1 MGLKLALSVVLGA
14 LLQPSCDALVQQAR
28 LTRPRVLAR
37 SVCVDHVRCSAADS
51 VESYPEASIVVD
63 DSFKSRATEAAD
75 AVYRFSRPHTIRGTL
90 LACFTGVG
98 RALIEN
104 PVSLA
109 VLPAMLPR
117 AGMGVLALLLGNL
130 FIVGINQIYDIDI
143 DVVNKPFLPVAA
155 GRISPRTAWALV
167 VGSGLAGLAIVK
179 ACFNPLIFY
188 LYLFGTTT
196 GGLYSVPP
204 IQVARAS
211 TFGQSPPVV
220 PQHRCTAPTAARVPK
235 GCGPNEVRKEV
246 VG

>member
-1 MGLKLALSVVLGA
+1 MLTLGVSAA
-14 LLQPSCDALVQQAR
+14 LLALVQPSNALVQPAR
-28 LTRPRVLAR
+28 LARPRVLAR
-37 SVCVDHVRCSAADS
+37 TVCADHVRCSAADS
-51 VESYPEASIVVD
+51 VDSWYDAGLRLEAAPGAEAGGISAVD
-63 DSFKSRATEAAD
+63 ESFKARASEAAG

-130 FIVGINQIYDIDI
+130 FIVGINQIYDVDI
-143 DVVNKPFLPVAA
+143 DVVNKPFLPIAA
-155 GRISPRTAWALV
+155 GRISPRAAWALV

-188 LYLFGTTT
+188 LYLFGTTI

-204 IQVARAS
+204 VQVSAALPAPLSRLAPCATPMAASLRARS
-211 TFGQSPPVV
+211 
-220 PQHRCTAPTAARVPK
+220 
-235 GCGPNEVRKEV
+235 
-246 VG
+246 